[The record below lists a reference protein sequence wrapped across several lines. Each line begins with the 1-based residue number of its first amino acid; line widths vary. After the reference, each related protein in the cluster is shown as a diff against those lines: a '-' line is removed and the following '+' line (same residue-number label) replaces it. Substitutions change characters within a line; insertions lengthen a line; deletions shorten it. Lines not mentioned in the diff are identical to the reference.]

1 MRGRGGLRWARS
13 DAVGVT
19 DGGGEIGM
27 RGQPPSCERCVL
39 VRRGGLGLRYT
50 SKVCESQITA
60 RPARR
65 ARRGVGRTF
74 KREGGCV
81 MGAQIPGNLHVAND
95 VLADM
100 VGNAALECYGVVG
113 MTAPTAAD
121 GIAKILPASRL
132 RRGVVVTTT
141 EVGVH
146 VELYV
151 VIEYGTNINTVSQNL
166 IDQVSFVLK
175 EYARVPL
182 DGVEVHVQGVKVR
195 R

>member
-1 MRGRGGLRWARS
+1 MNDTIA
-13 DAVGVT
+13 
-19 DGGGEIGM
+19 
-27 RGQPPSCERCVL
+27 
-39 VRRGGLGLRYT
+39 
-50 SKVCESQITA
+50 
-60 RPARR
+60 
-65 ARRGVGRTF
+65 
-74 KREGGCV
+74 
-81 MGAQIPGNLHVAND
+81 GNLHVAND

-113 MTAPTAAD
+113 MAAPNAAD

-132 RRGVVVTTT
+132 RRGVVTTT

-166 IDQVSFVLK
+166 VDQVTFALS

-195 R
+195 K

>member
-1 MRGRGGLRWARS
+1 MNDTIA
-13 DAVGVT
+13 
-19 DGGGEIGM
+19 
-27 RGQPPSCERCVL
+27 
-39 VRRGGLGLRYT
+39 
-50 SKVCESQITA
+50 
-60 RPARR
+60 
-65 ARRGVGRTF
+65 
-74 KREGGCV
+74 
-81 MGAQIPGNLHVAND
+81 GNLHVAND

-113 MTAPTAAD
+113 MAAPNAAD

-166 IDQVSFVLK
+166 VDQVTFALS

-182 DGVEVHVQGVKVR
+182 DGVEVHVQGVKARKERVLPAMMSR
-195 R
+195 CPPGERGEGALRHNV

>member
-1 MRGRGGLRWARS
+1 MNDTIA
-13 DAVGVT
+13 
-19 DGGGEIGM
+19 
-27 RGQPPSCERCVL
+27 
-39 VRRGGLGLRYT
+39 
-50 SKVCESQITA
+50 
-60 RPARR
+60 
-65 ARRGVGRTF
+65 
-74 KREGGCV
+74 
-81 MGAQIPGNLHVAND
+81 GNLHVAND
-95 VLADM
+95 VLAYL
-100 VGNAALECYGVVG
+100 VGIAALACYGVVG
-113 MTAPTAAD
+113 WAAPTAPD

-166 IDQVSFVLK
+166 VDQVTFALS

-195 R
+195 K